1 MTEVAIRKKGC
12 KICDGGPDVFQSV
25 NEAVWDGRE
34 PTIANRVRGYRAT
47 GLAVLATFDI
57 PGDVRLITRHA
68 AHVERGH
75 RDTHGN
81 SPPSSRELT
90 VYSTDFASVTD
101 RFAGLGM
108 RAAQELESRMASGEL
123 EDKALVGVASMGLK
137 AVGDREKAQRAD
149 RAPQIN
155 IQAIFGVSGGFLKGE
170 VSEYHV
176 IEGEFTEL
184 DLKAQVESARTRAK
198 ELQAG

>member
-1 MTEVAIRKKGC
+1 M
-12 KICDGGPDVFQSV
+12 
-25 NEAVWDGRE
+25 
-34 PTIANRVRGYRAT
+34 
-47 GLAVLATFDI
+47 
-57 PGDVRLITRHA
+57 
-68 AHVERGH
+68 
-75 RDTHGN
+75 
-81 SPPSSRELT
+81 
-90 VYSTDFASVTD
+90 YSTDFASVTD